1 MRWEFQLAF
10 YALMQLDP
18 RIILLWADVGAG
30 LFVKHR
36 ADFPKRVVNIGICEQ
51 STVSMAAGMAM
62 EGLRPVVY
70 TIMPFLI
77 ERAFEQIKI
86 DVDQQ
91 NLPVGLVGHSNGES
105 GPTHQEL
112 SGPVLMGLCKNIK
125 SYFPETKEEIHG
137 ILLRAV
143 NVDEPWFLGMHE

>member
-36 ADFPKRVVNIGICEQ
+36 ADFPKRVINIGICEQ
-51 STVSMAAGMAM
+51 ATVSMAAGMAM

-86 DVDQQ
+86 DIDQQ
-91 NLPVGLVGHSNGES
+91 DLPVGLVGHSNGES

-112 SGPVLMGLCKNIK
+112 DALTLMGLCKNIQVFLPK
-125 SYFPETKEEIHG
+125 TKDG
-137 ILLRAV
+137 VSGVLDV
-143 NVDEPWFLGMHE
+143 VDIDRPWFLGMHE

>member
-1 MRWEFQLAF
+1 MRWTFQIAF
-10 YALMQLDP
+10 YELMQRDD
-18 RIILLWADVGAG
+18 RVILLWADVGAG

-36 ADFPKRVVNIGICEQ
+36 ADFPKRVINIGICEQ
-51 STVSMAAGMAM
+51 ATVSMAAGMAM

-70 TIMPFLI
+70 TIMPFLL

-112 SGPVLMGLCKNIK
+112 SMEIVKLFKNVQC
-125 SYFPETKEEIHG
+125 FAPWEKEQITVCLKH
-137 ILLRAV
+137 
-143 NVDEPWFLGMHE
+143 VDLDRPWFLGMHE

>member
-30 LFVKHR
+30 LFAKHR
-36 ADFPKRVVNIGICEQ
+36 TDFPKRVINIGICEQ
-51 STVSMAAGMAM
+51 ATVSMAAGMAM

-91 NLPVGLVGHSNGES
+91 NLPVGLVGHSNAES

-112 SGPVLMGLCKNIK
+112 DGPILMRLCKNIE
-125 SYFPETKEEIHG
+125 SFWPETKESIPD
-137 ILLRAV
+137 ILSQWV
-143 NVDEPWFLGMHE
+143 NLDKPWFLGMHE

>member
-1 MRWEFQLAF
+1 MRWTFQLAF
-10 YALMQLDP
+10 YELMQRDK

-36 ADFPKRVVNIGICEQ
+36 ADFPKRVINIGICEQ
-51 STVSMAAGMAM
+51 ATVSMAAGMAM

-70 TIMPFLI
+70 TIMPFLL

-91 NLPVGLVGHSNGES
+91 NLPVGLVGHSNGDS

-112 SGPVLMGLCKNIK
+112 DAMAMVHLLKNVRGF
-125 SYFPETKEEIHG
+125 FPWKKEQITEALKH
-137 ILLRAV
+137 LD
-143 NVDEPWFLGMHE
+143 VDRPWFLAMHE

>member
-10 YALMQLDP
+10 YALMQIDP
-18 RIILLWADVGAG
+18 RIVLLWADVGAG

-36 ADFPKRVVNIGICEQ
+36 ADFPKRVINIGICEQ
-51 STVSMAAGMAM
+51 ATVSMAAGMAM

-91 NLPVGLVGHSNGES
+91 NLPVGLVGHSNAES

-112 SGPVLMGLCKNIK
+112 NGIVILDLLKNIYA
-125 SYFPETKEEIHG
+125 YFPATKDSIPG
-137 ILLRAV
+137 FFKRLDL
-143 NVDEPWFLGMHE
+143 DKPWFLGMRE

>member
-36 ADFPKRVVNIGICEQ
+36 ADFPKRVINIGICEQ
-51 STVSMAAGMAM
+51 ATVSMAAGMAM

-91 NLPVGLVGHSNGES
+91 NLPVGLVGHSNAES

-112 SGPVLMGLCKNIK
+112 NGPVLMGLCKNIK
-125 SYFPETKEEIHG
+125 SYFPPDKDQIPNWMR
-137 ILLRAV
+137 LCLDV
-143 NVDEPWFLGMHE
+143 NRPWFLGLHE

>member
-1 MRWEFQLAF
+1 MRWTFQLSF
-10 YALMQLDP
+10 YDIMQRDE
-18 RIILLWADVGAG
+18 RIILLWGDVGAS

-36 ADFPKRVVNIGICEQ
+36 SDFPKRVVNIGICEQ

-91 NLPVGLVGHSNGES
+91 NLPVGLVGHSNGER
-105 GPTHQEL
+105 GPTHR
-112 SGPVLMGLCKNIK
+112 G
-125 SYFPETKEEIHG
+125 
-137 ILLRAV
+137 
-143 NVDEPWFLGMHE
+143 